1 MQNILVLFEATQEDT
16 EGLALAIGLGSVH
29 QGANIR
35 LRHLDP
41 QPTAQLAHKS
51 YGRLKAD
58 DLRWAEGIAVVLETG
73 SSEALGEIEQC
84 LLLLSKAGSPF
95 SKVAYVF
102 GGDAEQKSVSHL
114 HGALQRAGFQLLS
127 QQPANQ
133 VVTPAFMTQI
143 GERLAEEKI

>member
-1 MQNILVLFEATQEDT
+1 LQNILVLFEATQEDT

-51 YGRLKAD
+51 YGRLKVD
-58 DLRWAEGIAVVLETG
+58 DLRWAEGIAVVLESG
-73 SSEALGEIEQC
+73 GSEALGEIEQC
-84 LLLLSKAGSPF
+84 LVQLSDAGDPF
-95 SKVAYVF
+95 SKIAYVF
-102 GGDAEQKSVSHL
+102 GGNAEQKSVGHL
-114 HGALQRAGFQLLS
+114 HEELQLAGFRFLS
-127 QQPANQ
+127 QEPANQ
-133 VVTPAFMTQI
+133 AVTPSFMTQV